1 MAGGSGIQ
9 TDTQLILTGGVNYR
23 IFKNALDGKAGKDY
37 LTHAPLGTNLMMIFY
52 FMTLPIKH
60 GPQK

>member
-37 LTHAPLGTNLMMIFY
+37 LTHALLVQI
-52 FMTLPIKH
+52 
-60 GPQK
+60 